1 MYFKCFI
8 EVIISLFI
16 YSLPKNWKY
25 QQNIILVYKE
35 ASFSVL
41 NGDKILPLK
50 INSLVFYFHL
60 LLYQHFKHNGI
71 FDILFMSKII
81 FYHPYFLLA
90 LKKWNRWW
98 NKKLKKKWNC
108 QWNIIFIGDL
118 IDEFSIFL
126 CCLFFNFL
134 TQ

>member
-1 MYFKCFI
+1 MCVKCFI

-25 QQNIILVYKE
+25 HQNIILVYKKDF
-35 ASFSVL
+35 FSVL
-41 NGDKILPLK
+41 NGDEILPLK
-50 INSLVFYFHL
+50 INLLVFSFNL

-71 FDILFMSKII
+71 FDMLFMSKII

-98 NKKLKKKWNC
+98 KKIEKKWNC
-108 QWNIIFIGDL
+108 QWNIIFIEDS

-126 CCLFFNFL
+126 CCLFFDFF
-134 TQ
+134 T